1 MNSRLRSVGVVLAG
15 GVGQRV
21 GAGTPKQLV
30 KLAGRTILEHT
41 IALFEGSA
49 EIDEVVVLMTPGF
62 AEPVRELV
70 REGGFHKVVQIVEG
84 GATRTESTWRALRAL
99 GPQECN
105 VLLHDA
111 VRPLLEP
118 RIITECVRALERH
131 TAVEVAIASSDTVL
145 VAGPGPDGTEIVADV
160 LDRSRLRRAQT
171 PQGFRLSV
179 IRRAYELAMADPE
192 FAGRPA
198 TDDCG
203 VVLRYLPEV
212 PIVLVPGSER
222 NMKVTH
228 PIDLSIA
235 EQLLRPVVADEPTVS
250 GVPAVSGI
258 SAVSGVPA
266 VASVPAGT
274 PDGYRQALAGKT
286 MAVFGGDDEL
296 AALAAAHGARVLAFP
311 RADDPEAVAKALAGA
326 GVVDHVVHVAD
337 LPPGTLIEAAEETVA
352 AGCLGAINVA
362 RAAHP
367 HLRESGGRLLLRTA
381 AGDTSLA
388 VSVRAAT
395 TALARALAAEW
406 AADGVRVGC
415 VSARTSAR
423 ACLDVLASGQT
434 GQVLDT

>member
-21 GAGTPKQLV
+21 GLGTPKQLV

-41 IALFEGSA
+41 IALFNDAA

-70 REGGFHKVVQIVEG
+70 RRGGFDKVVQIVDG

-145 VAGPGPDGTEIVADV
+145 VAGPGPDGEEVVADV

-235 EQLLRPVVADEPTVS
+235 EQLLRL
-250 GVPAVSGI
+250 
-258 SAVSGVPA
+258 A
-266 VASVPAGT
+266 VAGEPAGT
-274 PDGYRQALAGKT
+274 PEDYRRALAGKT
-286 MAVFGGDDEL
+286 VAVFGGADEL
-296 AALAAAHGARVLAFP
+296 AALASAHGARVLAFP

-326 GVVDHVVHVAD
+326 GVVDHVVHAAD
-337 LPPGTLIEAAEETVA
+337 LPHAGTLVEATEEAIA
-352 AGCLGAINVA
+352 AGYLGAVNVA

-367 HLRESGGRLLLRTA
+367 HLRESGGHLLLRTA

-388 VSVRAAT
+388 VSARAAT
-395 TALARALAAEW
+395 TALARTLAEEW

-415 VSARTSAR
+415 VGARTSAR
-423 ACLDVLASGQT
+423 ACLDVLISGLT
-434 GQVLDT
+434 GQVIDA

>member
-49 EIDEVVVLMTPGF
+49 EIDEVVVLMTPGY

-84 GATRTESTWRALRAL
+84 GATRTESTWRALHAL

-250 GVPAVSGI
+250 GVPD
-258 SAVSGVPA
+258 VSGVPA
-266 VASVPAGT
+266 VSGV

-337 LPPGTLIEAAEETVA
+337 LPPGTLIEAAEEAVA

-388 VSVRAAT
+388 VSARAAT
-395 TALARALAAEW
+395 TALARALAEEW

-434 GQVLDT
+434 GQIIGT